1 MEKKSSSFDLAYTI
15 QELKKYLPTQG
26 PLKDYIFLNTLAS
39 FQDLPFHEAMKRSSE
54 IFGYKT
60 YLDLVEYRDFYAKG
74 QIRPDILEKVLIEHA
89 GIENLH
95 AWKHKLLEQDY
106 QIRINSRVGRL
117 RTAWKKFLKIDVDN
131 YVHLNLFR
139 IVGAYLDQGISIW
152 NFPATKKG
160 LRNSLIELEKNSFTS
175 FFRTTRAKQLL
186 ANKSVG
192 IKDLLEILVGN
203 EAYFFHYIFD
213 QQFEHPGWS
222 GLVAYL
228 EKNPHVLLDKRSID
242 LDDFIFL
249 ELLLEIDTLDDRYPG
264 QWSALGLLAKNG
276 DKDIFAPTRNVEIA
290 EVLKLWQEAYEWSY
304 YDDVLY
310 YLAKQEAEPAFENV
324 SFQSLFCIDDR
335 ECSFR
340 TYVEKCDPEAETYGT
355 AGFFN
360 IEFYYKPDGGKY
372 LTKLCPA
379 PLTPKHIILEKAH
392 TYKQK
397 KEVGFSSKSH
407 GLFIGWLMTQTM
419 GYITAFK
426 LLKYIF
432 KPSYGST
439 TVSSF
444 QHMRPTSS
452 LIFENN
458 GENNKVHDLT
468 IGFTTTEMADRI
480 EGLLRSIG
488 LIDRFASLI
497 YMIGHG
503 STSANNAY
511 YSTMDCG
518 ACSCKPGSVNARLA
532 ALMGN
537 HPEVRKILA
546 ERGIHIPSET
556 QFIGGLHDTA
566 QDLMVYYDIVQLTEK
581 NQEKHLKNQAV
592 FDRALALNA
601 KERSRRFMSVDTKQ
615 AAKHVH
621 KAVQTRSFS
630 LFEPRPELD
639 HATNTLCVV
648 GGRWLTKNVFLD
660 RRAFLNSYNYKQD
673 PTGTFLG
680 TILNAVTPVCGG
692 INLAYYFA
700 KVDDQ
705 KFGSGSKLPHNIV
718 GLFGV
723 ANGIE
728 GDIRPGLPKQMVEV
742 HDPMRLMCVVEHFPE
757 VVLEVLAKA
766 PNTYE
771 WYQND
776 WIKLVVI
783 HPETKVLYLFNGNQF
798 LVYSPQ
804 HSVVRTNSNL
814 EQLVESSHTNIPVHQ
829 LINN

>member
-1 MEKKSSSFDLAYTI
+1 MEEKSSSFDLKITI

-26 PLKDYIFLNTLAS
+26 PLKDYIFLNSLAC

-60 YLDLVEYRDFYAKG
+60 YLDLNEYRDFYAKG
-74 QIRPDILEKVLIEHA
+74 QIRKEVIEKVLIDQKGA
-89 GIENLH
+89 ENLNF
-95 AWKHKLLEQDY
+95 WKQKLLEQDY
-106 QIRINSRVGRL
+106 QIRINSRVGKL
-117 RTAWKKFLKIDVDN
+117 REAWKKFLKIDVDN

-152 NFPATKKG
+152 NFPANKKG
-160 LRNSLIELEKNSFTS
+160 LRNSLIELEKNSFSS
-175 FFRTTRAKQLL
+175 FFRTNRAKKLL
-186 ANKSVG
+186 ANKSIG
-192 IKDLLEILVGN
+192 IKDLLDILVGK
-203 EAYFFHYIFD
+203 EELYFQYIFD
-213 QQFEHPGWS
+213 QQFEHQGWS

-228 EKNPHVLLDKRSID
+228 EKNPQVLLDKRAII
-242 LDDFIFL
+242 LEDFIFL
-249 ELLLEIDTLDDRYPG
+249 ELLLEIDTLDDRYAG
-264 QWSALGLLAKNG
+264 QWTALGFLARNG
-276 DKDIFAPTRNVEIA
+276 GKDIFAPTRNVEIA

-304 YDDVLY
+304 YDDVLFY
-310 YLAKQEAEPAFENV
+310 IAKQEAEPLQENV

-340 TYVEKCDPEAETYGT
+340 TYVEKCDPQAETYGT

-379 PLTPKHIILEKAH
+379 PLSPKHLILEKANK
-392 TYKQK
+392 YKHK

-407 GLFIGWLMTQTM
+407 GLIVGWLLTQTM
-419 GYITAFK
+419 GYWAAFK

-432 KPSYGST
+432 KPSYGNT

-444 QHMRPTSS
+444 QHMSPTSS
-452 LIFENN
+452 LIFENT
-458 GENNKVHDLT
+458 GENHTEHELT
-468 IGFTTTEMADRI
+468 VGFTTSEMADRN

-488 LIDRFASLI
+488 LIENFAALI
-497 YMIGHG
+497 YVIGHG

-546 ERGIHIPSET
+546 ERGIHIPEDT

-566 QDLMVYYDIVQLTEK
+566 QDLMVYYDIVQLSEL
-581 NQEKHLKNQAV
+581 NQQQHLKNQAV
-592 FDRALALNA
+592 FNRALELNA
-601 KERSRRFMSVDTKQ
+601 KERSRRFISIDTTKSL
-615 AAKHVH
+615 KKVH
-621 KAVQTRSFS
+621 KAVQTRTFS

-639 HATNTLCVV
+639 HATNSLCIV
-648 GGRWLTKNVFLD
+648 GGRWMTKNIFLD

-673 PTGTFLG
+673 PSGTFLL

-723 ANGIE
+723 TNGIE

-742 HDPMRLMCVVEHFPE
+742 HDPIRLMCIVEHYPE
-757 VVLEVLAKA
+757 IVLEVLAKA
-766 PNTYE
+766 PNTFE

-783 HPETKVLYLFNGNQF
+783 HPETKELFLFKKDQF
-798 LVYSPQ
+798 SSYTPQ
-804 HSVVRTNSNL
+804 HAVLKTSNDL
-814 EQLVESSHTNIPVHQ
+814 ERLVESSHTNISVHQ
-829 LINN
+829 LTKV

>member
-1 MEKKSSSFDLAYTI
+1 MEKKSSSFDLTITI

-74 QIRPDILEKVLIEHA
+74 QIRTDILEKVLIEHKGA
-89 GIENLH
+89 ENLNF
-95 AWKHKLLEQDY
+95 WKQKLIDHDY
-106 QIRINSRVGRL
+106 QIRINSRVGKL
-117 RTAWKKFLKIDVDN
+117 REAWKKFLKIDVDN
-131 YVHLNLFR
+131 YVHLHLFR

-152 NFPATKKG
+152 NFPANKKG

-175 FFRTTRAKQLL
+175 FFRTARAKKLL
-186 ANKSVG
+186 ANKSIG
-192 IKDLLEILVGN
+192 IEDLLKILVGN

-222 GLVAYL
+222 GMVAYL
-228 EKNPHVLLDKRSID
+228 EKNPHVLLEKRAID
-242 LDDFIFL
+242 LEDFIFL

-304 YDDVLY
+304 YDEVLF
-310 YLAKQEAEPAFENV
+310 YLAKQEAEPLQENV

-335 ECSFR
+335 EGSFR
-340 TYVEKCDPEAETYGT
+340 TYVEKCDPHAETYGT

-360 IEFYYKPDGGKY
+360 IEFYYKPAGGKY

-379 PLTPKHIILEKAH
+379 PLTPKHLILEKAH
-392 TYKQK
+392 TYKHK

-419 GYITAFK
+419 GYLSAIK

-444 QHMRPTSS
+444 QHMNPTSS
-452 LIFENN
+452 LIFENT
-458 GENNKVHDLT
+458 GENTREHELT
-468 IGFTTTEMADRI
+468 VGFTIVEMADRI

-488 LIDRFASLI
+488 LIENFAALI
-497 YMIGHG
+497 YVIGHG
-503 STSANNAY
+503 STSANNAF

-537 HPEVRKILA
+537 HPEVRKQLA
-546 ERGIHIPSET
+546 ERGIHIPKET

-566 QDLMVYYDIVQLTEK
+566 QDLMVYYDIVQLSEV
-581 NQEKHLKNQAV
+581 NQQKHLKNQAV
-592 FDRALALNA
+592 FNRALELNA
-601 KERSRRFMSVDTKQ
+601 KERSRRFMSVDTK
-615 AAKHVH
+615 KPIEHIH

-639 HATNTLCVV
+639 HATNSLCVV

-673 PTGTFLG
+673 PTGTFLL
-680 TILNAVTPVCGG
+680 TIMNAVTPVCGG

-705 KFGSGSKLPHNIV
+705 KFGAGSKLPHNIV

-723 ANGIE
+723 TNGIE

-742 HDPMRLMCVVEHFPE
+742 HDPMRLMCIVEHFPE
-757 VVLEVLAKA
+757 VVLEVLQKA
-766 PNTYE
+766 PKTYE

-783 HPETKVLYLFNGNQF
+783 HPETKELYLFTKDQF
-798 LVYSPQ
+798 HVYHPQ
-804 HSVVRTNSNL
+804 HTVFKTSTNL
-814 EQLVESSHTNIPVHQ
+814 EHLVESSHKNIPVYQ

>member
-1 MEKKSSSFDLAYTI
+1 MEQNSRSFDLDYTI

-26 PLKDYIFLNTLAS
+26 PLKDYIFLNSLAC

-60 YLDLVEYRDFYAKG
+60 YLDLKEFRELYDKG
-74 QIRPDILEKVLIEHA
+74 KIRKEILRKILIEHK
-89 GIENLH
+89 GLENYET
-95 AWKHKLLEQDY
+95 WEHKLIYQEY
-106 QIRINSRVGRL
+106 QIRILARVGKL
-117 RTAWKKFLKIDVDN
+117 RAAWKKFLKIDVDN

-152 NFPATKKG
+152 NFPTNKHG

-175 FFRTTRAKQLL
+175 FFKTDRVKQLL
-186 ANKSVG
+186 ANKSIGV
-192 IKDLLEILVGN
+192 KELLDILVGK
-203 EAYFFHYIFD
+203 EELYFQYIFD
-213 QQFEHPGWS
+213 QQFEHQGWS
-222 GLVAYL
+222 GMVAYL
-228 EKNPHVLLDKRSID
+228 EKKPHVLLEKRSICME
-242 LDDFIFL
+242 DFIFL
-249 ELLLEIDTLDDRYPG
+249 ELLLEIDTLDDRYSG
-264 QWSALGLLAKNG
+264 KWSALGLLAKNAG
-276 DKDIFAPTRNVEIA
+276 KDIFGPTRDVEIT

-304 YDDVLY
+304 YDDVLF
-310 YLAKQEAEPAFENV
+310 YLQKQETEEVKSKP
-324 SFQSLFCIDDR
+324 SFQSLFCIDER

-340 TYVEKCDPEAETYGT
+340 TYVEQTDLKAETYGT

-379 PLTPKHIILEKAH
+379 PLTPNYLILEKANKYVH
-392 TYKQK
+392 K

-407 GLFIGWLMTQTM
+407 GLIVGWLLTQTM
-419 GYITAFK
+419 GYWSAFK

-432 KPSYGST
+432 KPSYGNT

-444 QHMRPTSS
+444 QHMSPTSS
-452 LIFENN
+452 LIFENKGDN
-458 GENNKVHDLT
+458 QKEHDLT
-468 IGFTTTEMADRI
+468 IGFTIKEMTDRI

-488 LIDRFASLI
+488 LIDNFADLI
-497 YMIGHG
+497 YVIGHG

-537 HPEVRKILA
+537 HPEVRKLLV
-546 ERGIHIPSET
+546 ERGLFIPDET

-566 QDLMVYYDIVQLTEK
+566 QDLMVYYDIVNLSDA
-581 NQEKHLKNQAV
+581 NREKHLKNQEV
-592 FDRALALNA
+592 FNHALLLNA
-601 KERSRRFMSVDTKQ
+601 KERSRRFMSVDSNQSLEKI
-615 AAKHVH
+615 H
-621 KAVQTRSFS
+621 KDVQTRSFS

-639 HATNTLCVV
+639 HATNSLCVV
-648 GGRWLTKNVFLD
+648 GRRSLTKNVFLD

-673 PTGTFLG
+673 PDGTFL
-680 TILNAVTPVCGG
+680 LNIMKAVTPVCGG

-723 ANGIE
+723 TNGIE

-742 HDPMRLMCVVEHFPE
+742 HDPIRLMCIVEHYPD
-757 VVLEVLAKA
+757 VVQKVLAEA
-766 PNTYE
+766 PATYE

-783 HPETKVLYLFNGNQF
+783 HPDTKELYLFEKDNF
-798 LVYSPQ
+798 SLYSPN
-804 HSVVRTNSNL
+804 HSVFKSTSDLQR
-814 EQLVESSHTNIPVHQ
+814 LVESSHENILVHQ
-829 LINN
+829 LKNS

>member
-1 MEKKSSSFDLAYTI
+1 MEPNSSVFDLGYTI

-26 PLKDYIFLNTLAS
+26 PLKDYIFLNSLAC

-60 YLDLVEYRDFYAKG
+60 YLDLKEYRKLYNKG
-74 QIRPDILEKVLIEHA
+74 HIRPEILKKVIIDQK
-89 GIENLH
+89 GVENFE
-95 AWKHKLLEQDY
+95 AWEHKLLEQEY
-106 QIRINSRVGRL
+106 QIRILSRVGKL
-117 RTAWKKFLKIDVDN
+117 RSAWKKFLKIDVDN
-131 YVHLNLFR
+131 FVHLNLFR

-152 NFPATKKG
+152 NFPVNKQG

-175 FFRTTRAKQLL
+175 FFKTDRAKQLL
-186 ANKSVG
+186 ANRSVG
-192 IKDLLEILVGN
+192 IKELLDLLVGK
-203 EAYFFHYIFD
+203 EELYFQYLFD
-213 QQFEHPGWS
+213 QQFEHQGWS
-222 GLVAYL
+222 GMVTYL
-228 EKNPHVLLDKRSID
+228 EKNPHVLLDKRAITME
-242 LDDFIFL
+242 DFIFL
-249 ELLLEIDTLDDRYPG
+249 ELLLEIDTLDDRYAG
-264 QWSALGLLAKNG
+264 KWTALGLLSKNG
-276 DKDIFAPTRNVEIA
+276 GKDIFAPTRDVEIT

-304 YDDVLY
+304 YDDVLF
-310 YLAKQEAEPAFENV
+310 YLAKQEPEAAIEKPT
-324 SFQSLFCIDDR
+324 FQSLFCIDDR

-340 TYVEKCDPEAETYGT
+340 TYVEQMDPQAETYGT

-379 PLTPKHIILEKAH
+379 PVTPNYIILEKAH
-392 TYKQK
+392 KYKQK

-407 GLFIGWLMTQTM
+407 GLIIGWLLTQTM
-419 GYITAFK
+419 GYWSAFK

-432 KPSYGST
+432 KPSYGNT

-444 QHMRPTSS
+444 QHMSPTSS
-452 LIFENN
+452 LIFENKEDN
-458 GENNKVHDLT
+458 QKEHDLT
-468 IGFTTTEMADRI
+468 VGFTTSEMADRI

-488 LIDRFASLI
+488 LISNFADLI
-497 YMIGHG
+497 YVIGHG
-503 STSANNAY
+503 STSANNAF

-546 ERGIHIPSET
+546 ERGLNIPETT

-566 QDLMVYYDIVQLTEK
+566 QDLMVYYDLVNLSDANK
-581 NQEKHLKNQAV
+581 ANHLRNQAV
-592 FDRALALNA
+592 FDKALLLNA
-601 KERSRRFMSVDTKQ
+601 KERSRRFMSVDSTQSLEKI
-615 AAKHVH
+615 H
-621 KAVQTRSFS
+621 KDVQTRSFS

-639 HATNTLCVV
+639 HATNSLCVV

-673 PTGTFLG
+673 LKGEFLLN
-680 TILNAVTPVCGG
+680 ILKAVTPVCGG

-742 HDPMRLMCVVEHFPE
+742 HDPMRLMCIVEHYPD
-757 VVLEVLAKA
+757 VVQSVLSTVPA
-766 PNTYE
+766 TFE

-783 HPETKVLYLFNGNQF
+783 HPDTRELYLFEKDSF
-798 LVYSPQ
+798 ALYSPHHTSFKSTPDLQ
-804 HSVVRTNSNL
+804 
-814 EQLVESSHTNIPVHQ
+814 QLVESTHTNIPVHQ
-829 LINN
+829 IINS

>member
-1 MEKKSSSFDLAYTI
+1 MEQNSSSFDLNYTV

-26 PLKDYIFLNTLAS
+26 PLKDYIFLNSLAC
-39 FQDLPFHEAMKRSSE
+39 FQNLPFHEAMKRSSE

-60 YLDLVEYRDFYAKG
+60 YLDLKEYRKFYDRG
-74 QIRPDILEKVLIEHA
+74 QIRKEILQKVLIEYK
-89 GIENLH
+89 GVENYEV
-95 AWKHKLLEQDY
+95 WEHKLLHQDY
-106 QIRINSRVGRL
+106 QIRILSRVGKL
-117 RTAWKKFLKIDVDN
+117 RDAWKKFLKIDVDSF
-131 YVHLNLFR
+131 VHLNLFR

-152 NFPATKKG
+152 SFPSNKQG

-175 FFRTTRAKQLL
+175 FFKTDRAQQLL

-192 IKDLLEILVGN
+192 VKELLDILVGK
-203 EAYFFHYIFD
+203 EELYFQYIFD
-213 QQFEHPGWS
+213 QQFQHQGWS
-222 GLVAYL
+222 GMVSYL
-228 EKNPHVLLDKRSID
+228 EKNPHVLLDKRAIN
-242 LDDFIFL
+242 LEDFIFL
-249 ELLLEIDTLDDRYPG
+249 ELLLEIDTLDNRYSG
-264 QWSALGLLAKNG
+264 KWNALGLMAKNAG
-276 DKDIFAPTRNVEIA
+276 KDLFAPTRNVEIA

-304 YDDVLY
+304 YDDVLF
-310 YLAKQEAEPAFENV
+310 YLAKQEPETKNETT

-340 TYVEKCDPEAETYGT
+340 TYVEQCDPRAETYGT

-379 PLTPKHIILEKAH
+379 PVTPNYIILEKANKYIH
-392 TYKQK
+392 K

-407 GLFIGWLMTQTM
+407 GLLVGWLLTQTM
-419 GYITAFK
+419 GYWSAFK

-432 KPSYGST
+432 KPSYGNT

-444 QHMRPTSS
+444 QHMSPTSS
-452 LIFENN
+452 LIYENK
-458 GENNKVHDLT
+458 GENQKEHDLT
-468 IGFTTTEMADRI
+468 VGFTTTEMADRI

-488 LIDRFASLI
+488 LIDHFAPLI
-497 YMIGHG
+497 YVIGHG

-546 ERGIHIPSET
+546 ERGINLPVET

-566 QDLMVYYDIVQLTEK
+566 QDLMVYYDLVNLSEV
-581 NQEKHLKNQAV
+581 NRENHLKNQAV
-592 FDRALALNA
+592 FNRALLLNA
-601 KERSRRFMSVDTKQ
+601 KERSRRFMSVDTTQ
-615 AAKHVH
+615 SLEQIH
-621 KAVQTRSFS
+621 KDVQTRSFS

-673 PTGTFLG
+673 LEGKFLLN
-680 TILNAVTPVCGG
+680 IMNAVTPVCGG

-742 HDPMRLMCVVEHFPE
+742 HDPMRLMCIVEHYPN
-757 VVLEVLAKA
+757 VVKEVLSKA
-766 PNTYE
+766 PNTFE

-783 HPETKVLYLFNGNQF
+783 HPDTKELYLFEKDHFKLYQ
-798 LVYSPQ
+798 PH
-804 HSVVRTNSNL
+804 HSAFKSTEDLQR
-814 EQLVESSHTNIPVHQ
+814 LVESSHTNIPVHQ
-829 LINN
+829 LNKA

>member
-1 MEKKSSSFDLAYTI
+1 MEKNSSLFDLEYTI

-26 PLKDYIFLNTLAS
+26 PLKDYIFLNSLAC

-60 YLDLVEYRDFYAKG
+60 YLDLKEYRKFYDRG
-74 QIRPDILEKVLIEHA
+74 QIRKEILQKVLIEHK
-89 GIENLH
+89 GLENYE
-95 AWKHKLLEQDY
+95 AWEHKLVHQEY
-106 QIRINSRVGRL
+106 QIRILSRVGKL
-117 RTAWKKFLKIDVDN
+117 RAAWKKFLKIDVDN

-152 NFPATKKG
+152 NFPANKLG

-175 FFRTTRAKQLL
+175 FFKTDRAKQLL
-186 ANKSVG
+186 SNKSIGV
-192 IKDLLEILVGN
+192 KELLDILVGK
-203 EAYFFHYIFD
+203 EELYFQYIFD
-213 QQFEHPGWS
+213 QQFEHQGWS
-222 GLVAYL
+222 GMVSYL
-228 EKNPHVLLDKRSID
+228 EKSPHVLLDKRSICIE
-242 LDDFIFL
+242 DFIFL
-249 ELLLEIDTLDDRYPG
+249 ELLLEIDTLDDRYSG
-264 QWSALGLLAKNG
+264 KWTSLGLLAKNAG
-276 DKDIFAPTRNVEIA
+276 KDLFAPTRDVEIA

-304 YDDVLY
+304 YDDVLF
-310 YLAKQEAEPAFENV
+310 YLAKQEPEEKNEKP

-340 TYVEKCDPEAETYGT
+340 TYVEQTDPHAETYGT

-379 PLTPKHIILEKAH
+379 PVTPNYIILEKSNK
-392 TYKQK
+392 YKLK

-407 GLFIGWLMTQTM
+407 GLFIGWLLTQTM
-419 GYITAFK
+419 GYWSAFK

-432 KPSYGST
+432 KPSYGNT

-444 QHMRPTSS
+444 QHMSPTSS
-452 LIFENN
+452 LIFENKGDN
-458 GENNKVHDLT
+458 PKEHDLFV
-468 IGFTTTEMADRI
+468 GFTTIEMADRI

-488 LIDRFASLI
+488 LIENFADII
-497 YMIGHG
+497 YVIGHG

-537 HPEVRKILA
+537 HPEVRKILI
-546 ERGIHIPSET
+546 ERRLNIPEST
-556 QFIGGLHDTA
+556 QFVGGLHDTA
-566 QDLMVYYDIVQLTEK
+566 QDLMVYYDLVNLSDINRE
-581 NQEKHLKNQAV
+581 NHLKNQEV
-592 FDRALALNA
+592 FNKALLLNA
-601 KERSRRFMSVDTKQ
+601 KERSRRFMSVDSTQSLEKI
-615 AAKHVH
+615 H
-621 KAVQTRSFS
+621 KDVQTRSFS

-673 PTGTFLG
+673 LDGKFLLN
-680 TILNAVTPVCGG
+680 ILKAVTPVCGG

-742 HDPMRLMCVVEHFPE
+742 HDPMRLMCIVEHYPD
-757 VVLEVLAKA
+757 VVQKVLAEA
-766 PNTYE
+766 PATFE

-776 WIKLVVI
+776 WIKLVVM
-783 HPETKVLYLFNGNQF
+783 HPDTKELYLFEKDTF
-798 LVYSPQ
+798 RLYSPH
-804 HSVVRTNSNL
+804 HSVYKSASDLQR
-814 EQLVESSHTNIPVHQ
+814 LVESSHENIAVHQ
-829 LINN
+829 LTNS